1 MAAGSVDLAD
11 GTRLHYDYGPALMPT
26 DRPGSFTMWRYRALL
41 PIADGPVRYP
51 VPIGGTPLL
60 AAPALRR
67 A

>member
-1 MAAGSVDLAD
+1 
-11 GTRLHYDYGPALMPT
+11 MPT